1 MNMKKTGKSN
11 KDIIG
16 FLKSHKQDMQER
28 YGVIR
33 IGLFGSYARGES
45 IADSDIDIAVELEK
59 PDLFY
64 LIGIK
69 QTIEDEFGG
78 KVDVVRMRDNM
89 NSLLKSRIQKDI
101 IYV

>member
-1 MNMKKTGKSN
+1 MTSSE
-11 KDIIG
+11 IID
-16 FLKSHKQDMQER
+16 FLKTHKQEMVEQ
-28 YGVIR
+28 YGVVR

-45 IADSDIDIAVELEK
+45 IAESDIDIVVELKK

-69 QTIEDEFGG
+69 QVIEDEFGS
-78 KVDVVRMRDNM
+78 KVDVVRIRDNM
-89 NSLLKSRIQKDI
+89 NGLLKKRILQDV